1 MAGDVFLRTFFAVE
15 ITDAARRAAAELAG
29 RLAEEPG
36 GDAVR
41 WVRTE
46 AYHVT
51 LRFLGDT
58 PISRLGEIVASVQRA
73 SAHLA
78 PLELRLGA
86 LEGLPNARRPR
97 VVVIDVEPRE
107 PLAGLAAAVERGVV
121 AAGFAREER
130 PFHAHLTLGRVH
142 HGRRAPLL
150 RGRCEAVPFTV
161 DSLVLFRSD
170 PAPDGAHYTVLERIA
185 LEGRSSP

>member
-1 MAGDVFLRTFFAVE
+1 MARDVFLRTFFAVE
-15 ITDAARRAAAELAG
+15 LADAARRAAAELAA
-29 RLAEEPG
+29 RLADEAG

-41 WVRTE
+41 WVRPE

-51 LRFLGDT
+51 LRFLGAT
-58 PISRLGEIVASVQRA
+58 PVARLGELVASVQRA
-73 SAHLA
+73 SAGLP

-86 LEGLPNARRPR
+86 LGGLPNARRAR
-97 VVVIDVEPRE
+97 VVVIEVEPRE

-121 AAGFAREER
+121 ATGCAREER

-142 HGRRAPLL
+142 SGRRAPLL
-150 RGRCEAVPFTV
+150 RGRCEATPFAV
-161 DSLVLFRSD
+161 DSFVLFRSD
-170 PAPDGAHYTVLERIA
+170 PGPGGARYTPLERIA